1 MTTLHIEHPITDYP
15 TWQSAFDR
23 FSDVRAASGVR
34 SYVVRQ
40 PVDDEHY
47 ISVDLDFETQGQA
60 ESFLAFL
67 RAEVWSS
74 PRSAPALAGSPVT
87 VIQHVVARSSDEP

>member
-1 MTTLHIEHPITDYP
+1 MNS
-15 TWQSAFDR
+15 SAR
-23 FSDVRAASGVR
+23 VATSMVTDVRADAGVR

-47 ISVDLDFETQGQA
+47 VSVDLDFETRGQA
-60 ESFLAFL
+60 EGFLAFL

-74 PRSAPALAGSPVT
+74 PRSAPALAGPPVA
-87 VIQHVVARSSDEP
+87 VIQQVVVSVVTALSHLASAPQSG